1 MAKRKY
7 SMTQRKLQP
16 AVDTMQFDI
25 NIASSSTAYIDL
37 SQCASLINRRFY
49 RQGINWVV
57 AGFKFITGP
66 ASTGTVAISKLQ
78 NTWVTS
84 AAWEKSMRTWLRMT
98 NDAMEEAQSVRPRFL
113 DFKIYADAEHHT
125 AGFGANM
132 LPSVGTI
139 GSLSTAQP
147 GEWEA
152 SKVYLPQ
159 ATNAAAATTTD
170 CEIVAT
176 GASYPGIGAS
186 GLSAVSIIEGYANS
200 RALPNVLDPN
210 TPADADDI
218 SGATPENWMSAI
230 FNDGNTQTAEVVEDL
245 ITDNNQAPYPYEND
259 GLNVD
264 TQYPGGA
271 NQLNLMQLHDVSG
284 ITNTTI
290 GGDTRLRGGNF
301 PCGLVRIDWT
311 GDAPLDGVLLVNMVP
326 GPHRGYLCEPMTEM

>member
-147 GEWEA
+147 GG
-152 SKVYLPQ
+152 S
-159 ATNAAAATTTD
+159 
-170 CEIVAT
+170 
-176 GASYPGIGAS
+176 
-186 GLSAVSIIEGYANS
+186 
-200 RALPNVLDPN
+200 
-210 TPADADDI
+210 
-218 SGATPENWMSAI
+218 
-230 FNDGNTQTAEVVEDL
+230 
-245 ITDNNQAPYPYEND
+245 
-259 GLNVD
+259 
-264 TQYPGGA
+264 
-271 NQLNLMQLHDVSG
+271 
-284 ITNTTI
+284 
-290 GGDTRLRGGNF
+290 
-301 PCGLVRIDWT
+301 
-311 GDAPLDGVLLVNMVP
+311 
-326 GPHRGYLCEPMTEM
+326 